1 MQKALGGRAEALI
14 GRRRLVDHENG
25 VGAAAVEASRQ
36 GRQRLGQ
43 QAPGGMDDAWRFLHE
58 RRRQAKT
65 GGELH
70 RLGLVD
76 ELEIGGIARVAA
88 GQALADRLRGAVG
101 GGHHHLPYA
110 GRLERV
116 EDVVRDGLIGDVVG
130 RRDRLGL
137 SPVPDGVLDNH
148 NTPKLHT

>member
-1 MQKALGGRAEALI
+1 MQKALGGGAEALI

-25 VGAAAVEASRQ
+25 VGAAAVEASRE

-43 QAPGGMDDAWRFLHE
+43 HAPGGVDDAWRFLHE

-88 GQALADRLRGAVG
+88 RQAVADRLRRAVG
-101 GGHHHLPYA
+101 GGDHHLPHA

-116 EDVVRDGLIGDVVG
+116 EDVVRDGLIGDVVS
-130 RRDRLGL
+130 RRDRLWL
-137 SPVPDGVLDNH
+137 SPVPHGVLDNH